1 MTIDLSKVPV
11 EKRVVLSDDPVHVG
25 RTASILISGRSL
37 PAILTRLA
45 KENMFFAVTPYKGR
59 MFTIACKF
67 NQADKLV
74 EIVSQAERHK

>member
-1 MTIDLSKVPV
+1 
-11 EKRVVLSDDPVHVG
+11 
-25 RTASILISGRSL
+25 
-37 PAILTRLA
+37 
-45 KENMFFAVTPYKGR
+45 

>member
-11 EKRVVLSDDPVHVG
+11 EQRLVLSDDPIHAG
-25 RTASILISGRSL
+25 RSASILISGRVL
-37 PAILTRLA
+37 PAVLARLVKA
-45 KENMFFAVTPYKGR
+45 NLFFAVTPYKGR